1 MFYVE
6 SLAHGMGVCILWTKY
21 LQGTHAVYSRHVQG
35 VFTRHTQ
42 QTGLEYKFSDDW
54 FLMLIG
60 LENLWKI
67 NSFQGEGLL
76 VTASCETTTLVH
88 ESVLL

>member
-6 SLAHGMGVCILWTKY
+6 SLAHVMGVCKLWAKY
-21 LQGTHAVYSRHVQG
+21 LQGTHALYSRLVQG

-42 QTGLEYKFSDDW
+42 QTGLEYEFLDDW

-60 LENLWKI
+60 FNNLWKI
-67 NSFQGEGLL
+67 NSFQREGLL

-88 ESVLL
+88 ENVLL